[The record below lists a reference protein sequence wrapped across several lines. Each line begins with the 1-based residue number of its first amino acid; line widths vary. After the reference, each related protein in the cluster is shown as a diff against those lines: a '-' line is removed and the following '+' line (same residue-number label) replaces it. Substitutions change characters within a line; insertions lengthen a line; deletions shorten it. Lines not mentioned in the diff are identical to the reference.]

1 MQTFPDCMPCLLR
14 QGLTALRLCGVEEE
28 QIFSIL
34 KQTLRCAADFDIS
47 LSPPE
52 MAMYIH
58 RIIREQSGNNDPYR
72 EIKHQAIKEVL
83 LHEKRIRSIILASEN
98 RFRTAVRFAL
108 AGNVLDFAIFEWNP
122 EKFAEQLDATL
133 YKSLDERAL
142 SRLEEAVEQANTI
155 MVIGD
160 NAGESV
166 FDKLLIEQLPA
177 HRVIYAVRG
186 SPAINDVTY
195 VDALASGLDN
205 VAALVDNGSD
215 APGTLLKHV
224 SKTFLHDFNIA
235 DLIIAKGQGN
245 YESLCDCNKN
255 IFFLTQIKCP
265 VIARD
270 LNGVV
275 GDWVVAENGVK

>member
-1 MQTFPDCMPCLLR
+1 MQTFPDCIPCLLR
-14 QGLTALRLCGVEEE
+14 QGLTAMRLCGIEEE

-34 KQTLRCAADFDIS
+34 KQTLRCAADFDIN

-58 RIIREQSGNNDPYR
+58 RIIRKESGNNDPYR
-72 EIKHQAIKEVL
+72 EIKLQVIREVL
-83 LHEKRIRSIILASEN
+83 LHEKRIRAIIQASEN

-108 AGNVLDFAIFEWNP
+108 AGNALGFAIFEWNP
-122 EKFAEQLDATL
+122 EMFAEQLDAAL
-133 YKSLDERAL
+133 YKPLDERVL
-142 SRLEEAVEQANTI
+142 YRLEEAAKQANTI

-186 SPAINDVTY
+186 SPAINDVTTAE
-195 VDALASGLDN
+195 ALASGLDN

-215 APGTLLKHV
+215 APGTLLEHV
-224 SKTFLHDFNIA
+224 SKAFLHDFKIA

-270 LNGVV
+270 LNGAV